1 MSSIAARF
9 LFAALAAVLAL
20 GGCGRAD
27 ARADAASAEGAI
39 ALTDDL
45 EHEVRLAG
53 PARRIVSLKPS
64 VTQTLVAMGAADRLV
79 GRTDWD
85 TDAALRHL
93 PSVGGTVTPN
103 LEQLVALRP
112 DLVLGWETT
121 DAATRQRIEEMGI
134 PVFATRSHDTT
145 DVFRSFASLGRLT
158 GRRRAADSLAASVR
172 AELAAVAASVRGLPR
187 PSVFFVVWNDPPMTA
202 GPDTYIGQLVE
213 IAGGRTAFPEL
224 RREFTQVSMEEIV
237 RRQPQV
243 LVLPQGE
250 DSVLRAASLR
260 RLPGWREL
268 RALNGGATVELPAD
282 LISQAGPRL
291 GESAR
296 RLRDAIH
303 PDRAGR

>member
-1 MSSIAARF
+1 MSSITALR
-9 LFAALAAVLAL
+9 LAALAAVLAL
-20 GGCGRAD
+20 AGACGGAD
-27 ARADAASAEGAI
+27 ARAGAPAESAI
-39 ALTDDL
+39 TLTDDL
-45 EHEVRLAG
+45 GRVVSLAG

-64 VTQTLVAMGAADRLV
+64 ATQTLVAMGATDRLV

-85 TDAALRHL
+85 KDAALRHL
-93 PSVGGTVTPN
+93 ASVGGTVRPN

-112 DLVLGWETT
+112 DLVLAWETT
-121 DAATRQRIEEMGI
+121 DPGTRQRIEEMGI

-158 GRRRAADSLAASVR
+158 GRTRAADSLAASVR
-172 AELAAVAASVRGLPR
+172 AELAAVAASVRGVPR

-202 GPDTYIGQLVE
+202 GPDTYIGQLVDV
-213 IAGGRTAFPEL
+213 AGGRTAFPEL
-224 RREFTQVSMEEIV
+224 KREFAQVSMEEIV

-243 LVLPQGE
+243 VILPQGE
-250 DSVLRAASLR
+250 DGVLRMESLR
-260 RLPGWREL
+260 QLAGWREL
-268 RALNGGATVELPAD
+268 RALKGGATVELPAD
-282 LISQAGPRL
+282 LVSQAGPRI